1 MKKKSL
7 AILLVRSSKKY
18 REEISKMLEKLKTE
32 GYEVVICQYQTM
44 VATDTSLIYHN
55 SGESDIDI
63 QDYIVNEGPE
73 SNSRQS
79 LQATFYVPGEDY
91 CAEEL
96 VHLYR
101 WLDTV
106 YIKTPGDIV
115 QVVTHTC
122 ITRRVFIVD

>member
-32 GYEVVICQYQTM
+32 GYVVVICQYQTM

-79 LQATFYVPGEDY
+79 LQATFYVPGGGLL
-91 CAEEL
+91 C
-96 VHLYR
+96 
-101 WLDTV
+101 
-106 YIKTPGDIV
+106 
-115 QVVTHTC
+115 
-122 ITRRVFIVD
+122 